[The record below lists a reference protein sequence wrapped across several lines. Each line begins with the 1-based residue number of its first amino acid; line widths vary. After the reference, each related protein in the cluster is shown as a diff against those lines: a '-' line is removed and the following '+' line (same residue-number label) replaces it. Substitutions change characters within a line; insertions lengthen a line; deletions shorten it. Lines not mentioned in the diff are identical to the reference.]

1 MIAFEVYLN
10 GKKLCVAGIGNEGVM
25 TAIVDWVGRP
35 EGASSELSVSGLISP
50 AREHV
55 KWVDRKL
62 RVGDQIRVKVV
73 NKTSVD
79 EPRKRYRRDPEKE
92 LEYQKQYLR
101 RLAKQFGWKIQAGR
115 QN

>member
-10 GKKLCVAGIGNEGVM
+10 GKKLCVAGIGNEGVV

-73 NKTSVD
+73 NKTSLTSREKD
-79 EPRKRYRRDPEKE
+79 TAATPRKSLNIRSS
-92 LEYQKQYLR
+92 
-101 RLAKQFGWKIQAGR
+101 I
-115 QN
+115 